1 MALPWATGSHRRHP
15 QLSPPCRGIENYS
28 LYSNRWTGRTSA
40 RQSRRFAP
48 ELPRE
53 RTISWPAGAR
63 TRGCRADLPPQPL
76 AWVAWMPGEAG
87 DQGRPAAGAWRIP
100 RPVARRRAAWEAPAW
115 EAPAWPAAAPGERDP
130 SADRGAAGPRDEP
143 AGRAPAFS
151 VPPLAHRGGQG
162 PRQQVAA
169 AGSPC
174 ASPDD
179 RARPHRAWPA
189 ARPAP
194 DAAIRRCRAC
204 GAAD

>member
-1 MALPWATGSHRRHP
+1 M
-15 QLSPPCRGIENYS
+15 ENYS
-28 LYSNRWTGRTSA
+28 VYSNMWTGRISA

-48 ELPRE
+48 ELPGE

-63 TRGCRADLPPQPL
+63 TRGYRADLPPQPL
-76 AWVAWMPGEAG
+76 AWG
-87 DQGRPAAGAWRIP
+87 
-100 RPVARRRAAWEAPAW
+100 AW

-130 SADRGAAGPRDEP
+130 SAGRAADRGAAEPRDEP

-151 VPPLAHRGGQG
+151 VPLLAHHGGRGL
-162 PRQQVAA
+162 RQQVAA

-179 RARPHRAWPA
+179 QPRPHRAWPA

-194 DAAIRRCRAC
+194 GAATHRCRAC